1 MCTRRPQW
9 KAHLACSIS
18 SCLFVPLQLVSARDF
33 TLITCAVR
41 GYSQAFA
48 EVATPSAL
56 TPARTWDLV
65 KAYGRSAGLPIMGY
79 VEFPHL

>member
-1 MCTRRPQW
+1 M
-9 KAHLACSIS
+9 S
-18 SCLFVPLQLVSARDF
+18 SPIKYLTS
-33 TLITCAVR
+33 AVR

-79 VEFPHL
+79 V